1 MNDNAPVFVSD
12 IINIEINENTRSA
25 YSLDNQMAYDPDIG
39 KISKKLNFLSKCQK
53 YSERVKNTEDTSQ
66 KVVRGTKQYFLHI
79 TKLVRISRKWHIR
92 FDLTRFRPQY
102 DRDMTPDMI
111 SKVSLNVKSFRFAI
125 FPLIYQL
132 KYVLL

>member
-53 YSERVKNTEDTSQ
+53 YSKRVKNTEDTSQ
-66 KVVRGTKQYFLHI
+66 MVIHSSDAELYFLYF
-79 TKLVRISRKWHIR
+79 IS
-92 FDLTRFRPQY
+92 
-102 DRDMTPDMI
+102 
-111 SKVSLNVKSFRFAI
+111 
-125 FPLIYQL
+125 
-132 KYVLL
+132 

>member
-53 YSERVKNTEDTSQ
+53 YSKRVKNTEDTSQ
-66 KVVRGTKQYFLHI
+66 MVIHSFDKKLYFLYF
-79 TKLVRISRKWHIR
+79 ISQKMS
-92 FDLTRFRPQY
+92 P
-102 DRDMTPDMI
+102 
-111 SKVSLNVKSFRFAI
+111 
-125 FPLIYQL
+125 
-132 KYVLL
+132 

>member
-66 KVVRGTKQYFLHI
+66 KVVRGTKQYFLYI
-79 TKLVRISRKWHIR
+79 TKLVSISRKWHIWLH
-92 FDLTRFRPQY
+92 FTRFRPQY
-102 DRDMTPDMI
+102 DRDMTPNMI
-111 SKVSLNVKSFRFAI
+111 SKALLNVIVDKKASDLQFSH
-125 FPLIYQL
+125 
-132 KYVLL
+132 

>member
-53 YSERVKNTEDTSQ
+53 YRSVIECHASF
-66 KVVRGTKQYFLHI
+66 GIL
-79 TKLVRISRKWHIR
+79 S
-92 FDLTRFRPQY
+92 TRFGV
-102 DRDMTPDMI
+102 M
-111 SKVSLNVKSFRFAI
+111 KVAK
-125 FPLIYQL
+125 
-132 KYVLL
+132 

>member
-53 YSERVKNTEDTSQ
+53 YSKRVKNTEDTSQ
-66 KVVRGTKQYFLHI
+66 MVIHSSDTKLYFLY
-79 TKLVRISRKWHIR
+79 LISQKMS
-92 FDLTRFRPQY
+92 Q
-102 DRDMTPDMI
+102 
-111 SKVSLNVKSFRFAI
+111 
-125 FPLIYQL
+125 
-132 KYVLL
+132 